1 LKNSLWCCILLWIF
15 GLRKNE
21 KTNSNTTIEMKGYL
35 LKSIKWYQ
43 AIIIGVLSG
52 IIPPIFQLTSI
63 KWGHIAIGLFI
74 LFFMYNILTENR
86 KQLKK

>member
-1 LKNSLWCCILLWIF
+1 
-15 GLRKNE
+15 
-21 KTNSNTTIEMKGYL
+21 MKGYL

-52 IIPPIFQLTSI
+52 IIPPVFQLTSI

>member
-1 LKNSLWCCILLWIF
+1 MINLI
-15 GLRKNE
+15 NE
-21 KTNSNTTIEMKGYL
+21 KTNSSITIEMKGYL

-86 KQLKK
+86 KS

>member
-1 LKNSLWCCILLWIF
+1 MLYLDY
-15 GLRKNE
+15 E
-21 KTNSNTTIEMKGYL
+21 KTIPTITIEMKGYL

-43 AIIIGVLSG
+43 VIIIGVLSG

-63 KWGHIAIGLFI
+63 KWGHIAIGLFT